1 MRTLSVGRMAAA
13 AVALGAAAAL
23 AACSSPPSPAA
34 TASPSAGASTPPCS
48 TAVASARTLNV
59 HPAMTTTL
67 PEPFG
72 VIVSPDGRW
81 VFLTDA
87 NGLAVLRAGP
97 DGRPPSF
104 DQTVPIPGG
113 AGLGEALTPDGRYL
127 LVAASDDT
135 DVLSVTQLESGAAD
149 PVAGTLPFSGNA
161 GAIEVATSK
170 DGKFVFT
177 SLENENKVQVSDLAR
192 ALSAGFRASGV
203 EVGTIPTSLSPV
215 GEAVSPDGRW
225 LYVTSID
232 LSASANSPARL
243 KGCPGDQDAATGNV
257 RTISIATAERDP
269 AGARPRTALAG
280 STPVRVVLSGN
291 GGQAWVAAQ
300 GSNALLGLA
309 TAKLQ
314 AGKQALD
321 ADVRTGSDPT
331 GLILVDGGRWAVVAD
346 SNRSSS
352 SFTPQRLDVVSMSAA
367 LAGKPALAGKI
378 PAGVWPRELGL
389 SPDGRTVYV
398 TNYRSDQL
406 ETISVPALVQAA
418 SAPGS

>member
-1 MRTLSVGRMAAA
+1 MRTLSAGRMAAA
-13 AVALGAAAAL
+13 ALGAAIAL

-135 DVLSVTQLESGAAD
+135 DVLSVAQLESGAAG

-161 GAIEVATSK
+161 G
-170 DGKFVFT
+170 
-177 SLENENKVQVSDLAR
+177 
-192 ALSAGFRASGV
+192 
-203 EVGTIPTSLSPV
+203 
-215 GEAVSPDGRW
+215 
-225 LYVTSID
+225 VTSID
-232 LSASANSPARL
+232 LTASANSPARL

-300 GSNALLGLA
+300 GSDALLGLA

-346 SNRSSS
+346 SDRSST

-378 PAGVWPRELGL
+378 RAGVWPRQFGL
-389 SPDGRTVYV
+389 SPDGRTLYV
-398 TNYRSDQL
+398 TNYVSDQL
-406 ETISVPALVQAA
+406 ETISVPALVKAA
-418 SAPGS
+418 G